1 MRIVKLKMTISKRIP
16 ILLVILIPLLFVNCV
31 NAIEKIDSFKS
42 INDITIDGKWTNV
55 DEWND
60 TLEESLIFSEGS
72 GKAYL
77 RVKHDINYLYI
88 LVDFVTYNDTK
99 TGDGCI
105 VVLDTKHDG
114 GSSVQQDDLA
124 VLIRWNSPSEI
135 YPAIQWG
142 GWLYNWEFLPSNFE
156 AKSSIESENNP
167 YSNIPHVIFEFKI
180 PKSSLNSSSTT
191 LGFLVFVICDNEN
204 IKGAL
209 PIIFDT
215 QKPDN
220 WGDLLLFNDSI
231 QIYYDAQT
239 AIDIAS
245 FSIENAES
253 EGRTEGLL
261 EAKSL
266 LNQAEDSMELHDYY
280 EATSLSNQALI
291 IASEATIPTQ
301 PPEKQEDT
309 PGFEIMLVLLAI
321 ALVLFW
327 NRRKQV

>member
-42 INDITIDGKWTNV
+42 INDITIDGKWTSV

-142 GWLYNWEFLPSNFE
+142 GWYYNWEFLPSNFE

-167 YSNIPHVIFEFKI
+167 YSNTPHVIFEFKI

-239 AIDIAS
+239 AIDLAS
-245 FSIENAES
+245 ISIENAES

-266 LNQAEDSMELHDYY
+266 LNQAEDSMGLHDYN
-280 EATSLSNQALI
+280 EATSLSNQASI